1 MRVAAALLALLAL
14 VSACSPSL
22 DWRELRP
29 DGAGVLALFPCKPEV
44 ERREQAR
51 MGLAVCKAAGKSF
64 SLTWAELDD
73 PAQVA
78 PALQQMR
85 ESLTARLQARAAPAQ
100 AVQIK
105 GMTPNPQALQQG
117 LQAEQ
122 QQARVAVFARGM
134 WVYQAVMLGPKPDEE
149 AWETFLTGLRLDIET
164 RLGPTPAKP

>member
-1 MRVAAALLALLAL
+1 MRIAPALLLAL
-14 VSACSPSL
+14 VAVVSACTPSL

-44 ERREQAR
+44 ERREPVR
-51 MGLAVCKAAGKSF
+51 MGQAVCKAAGLSF
-64 SLTWAELDD
+64 SLTWAQLDD
-73 PAQVA
+73 PAQVG

-85 ESLTARLQARAAPAQ
+85 ESLAARLQARAAPTQ
-100 AVQIK
+100 PVQVK

-134 WVYQAVMLGPKPDEE
+134 WDYQAVMLGAKSDEA
-149 AWETFLTGLRLDIET
+149 AWETFLTGFRLDI
-164 RLGPTPAKP
+164 

>member
-1 MRVAAALLALLAL
+1 MRIAPALLLALVAV

-44 ERREQAR
+44 ERREPVR
-51 MGLAVCKAAGKSF
+51 MGLAACKAAGLSF

-85 ESLTARLQARAAPAQ
+85 ESLAARLQARAAPAQ
-100 AVQIK
+100 AVQVR

-134 WVYQAVMLGPKPDEE
+134 WVYQAVMLGPKPDEA
-149 AWETFLTGLRLDIET
+149 AWETFLTGLRLDI
-164 RLGPTPAKP
+164 

>member
-1 MRVAAALLALLAL
+1 MRIAPALLLAL
-14 VSACSPSL
+14 VAVVSACTPSL

-44 ERREQAR
+44 ERREPVR
-51 MGLAVCKAAGKSF
+51 MGQAVCKAAGLSF
-64 SLTWAELDD
+64 SLTWAQLDD
-73 PAQVA
+73 PAQVG

-85 ESLTARLQARAAPAQ
+85 ESLAARLQARAAPTQ
-100 AVQIK
+100 PVQVK

-134 WVYQAVMLGPKPDEE
+134 WVYQAVMLGAKSDEA
-149 AWETFLTGLRLDIET
+149 AWETFLTGFRLDI
-164 RLGPTPAKP
+164 